1 MIGGR
6 KYTKQKI
13 EELLLK
19 YENDLNECNEQLTTD
34 FNEYR
39 SDPNNLDLRD
49 SVRMLQGQIG
59 VYECIIEQLRRLLK

>member
-1 MIGGR
+1 MMGGR

-13 EELLLK
+13 EGLLLK

-39 SDPNNLDLRD
+39 SDPSNLDLRD

-59 VYECIIEQLRRLLK
+59 VYECIIEQLRRILK

>member
-6 KYTKQKI
+6 VNTKQKI
-13 EELLLK
+13 KELLLK

-34 FNEYR
+34 FSEYR
-39 SDPNNLDLRD
+39 SDPSNLDLRD

-59 VYECIIEQLRRLLK
+59 VYECIIEQLRRILK

>member
-1 MIGGR
+1 MMGGR

-13 EELLLK
+13 EGLLLK

-34 FNEYR
+34 FSEYR
-39 SDPNNLDLRD
+39 SDPSNLDLRD

-59 VYECIIEQLRRLLK
+59 VYECIIEQLRRILK

>member
-1 MIGGR
+1 MIGGSN
-6 KYTKQKI
+6 TKQKI

-34 FNEYR
+34 FSEYR
-39 SDPNNLDLRD
+39 SDPSNLDLRD

-59 VYECIIEQLRRLLK
+59 VYECIIEQLRRILK